1 MIAVLDIG
9 GTSIKYGVISA
20 KEGSGRLLEQ
30 GSSDSNARRLGGP
43 GIVEKVTGIVQRL
56 RRTYQIEGIAVS
68 TAGMVD
74 AESGTILYANE
85 NIPQY
90 TGTELKRIL
99 EERFHVPCWVEND
112 VNAAALGE
120 YCHGAAKGTESMLML
135 TIGTGIGGAVV
146 LGGDVYRGYSKSA
159 GEIGYMWVDG
169 HHFQEIASTTALVA
183 RVEQASGQTGMDG
196 RAVFERA
203 RQGDEVC
210 SREIRVLCSHIA
222 KGISNCVCLLNP
234 QIVVL
239 GGGIMSQ
246 SEYLGPILKR
256 YADEF
261 MNEEMRKHTRI
272 DFARLENTAGMV
284 GAYVYFMKRYQ
295 GQKF

>member
-9 GTSIKYGVISA
+9 GTSVKYGVISP
-20 KEGSGRLLEQ
+20 EGNSWKLLEQ
-30 GSSDSNARRLGGP
+30 GSTGSNARILRGP
-43 GIVEKVTGIVQRL
+43 GIVEKAAGIVDGFQQ
-56 RRTYQIEGIAVS
+56 TYRINGIAIS

-90 TGTELKRIL
+90 IGMELKKIF
-99 EERFHVPCWVEND
+99 EERFHVPCWAEND

-120 YCHGAAKGTESMLML
+120 YAYGAGKGTDSMLML

-146 LGGDVYRGYSKSA
+146 LQGEVYHGYSRSA
-159 GEIGYMWVDG
+159 GEVGYMWVDG
-169 HHFQEIASTTALVA
+169 YHFQDIASTTALVA
-183 RVEQASGQTGMDG
+183 KVEKKSGQTGIDG
-196 RAVFERA
+196 KWIFEQA
-203 RQGDEVC
+203 KQGDQIC
-210 SREIRVLCSHIA
+210 SNEIDALCECIG

-234 QIVVL
+234 QMVVL

-246 SEYLGPILKR
+246 SEYLKPMIEK
-256 YADEF
+256 YADKY

-272 DFARLENTAGMV
+272 DFARLKNTAGMV
-284 GAYVYFMKRYQ
+284 GAYVYF
-295 GQKF
+295 QKKERHS